1 MWLKRGTLH
10 LLAILTLFVVKE
22 IEAAKVII
30 TIIIV
35 VFVLVIIDSSSF
47 ID

>member
-35 VFVLVIIDSSSF
+35 VFVLVIIDSS
-47 ID
+47 